1 MSKTKKKLI
10 FALLSIVIMFLVIVI
25 GGKPYI
31 TDKEKENLAD
41 QRLAAIALKKREPLV
56 TKVVFNYDA
65 GGRPGLGM
73 PWMVGA
79 EVTMDK
85 EVFQMTL
92 ETDGNFS
99 VNFDTHEEGDK
110 YEEIHNKKAKAI
122 PSLEI
127 IYSNGKH
134 EVIQ

>member
-1 MSKTKKKLI
+1 M
-10 FALLSIVIMFLVIVI
+10 
-25 GGKPYI
+25 
-31 TDKEKENLAD
+31 DNKEKQNLEN
-41 QRLAAIALKKREPLV
+41 QRLSALALKKKEPQV

-65 GGRPGLGM
+65 GGKPGLGM

-85 EVFQMTL
+85 EVFQMSL
-92 ETDGNFS
+92 ETDGDFS
-99 VNFDTHEEGDK
+99 VNFDTHEEGEK
-110 YEEIHNKKAKAI
+110 YDEIHNKKLEVI

-127 IYSNGKH
+127 IYNNGTN

>member
-1 MSKTKKKLI
+1 MSKAKKKLI
-10 FALLSIVIMFLVIVI
+10 FGLLSIVTIVLIIAI
-25 GGKPYI
+25 GGKEYMNN
-31 TDKEKENLAD
+31 KEKENLAN
-41 QRLAAIALKKREPLV
+41 QRLAAIALKKKEPLV

-85 EVFQMTL
+85 EVFQMSL

-99 VNFDTHEEGDK
+99 VNFDTHEEADK
-110 YEEIHNKKAKAI
+110 YDEIHNRKTKVI

-127 IYSNGKH
+127 IYNNGKY

>member
-1 MSKTKKKLI
+1 MKKRKKGLTIGILSFVIIGLI
-10 FALLSIVIMFLVIVI
+10 IVI
-25 GGKPYI
+25 GGKLYM
-31 TDKEKENLAD
+31 DNKEKENLEN
-41 QRLAAIALKKREPLV
+41 QRLSALALKKKEPQV

-85 EVFQMTL
+85 EVFQMSL
-92 ETDGNFS
+92 ETDGDFS
-99 VNFDTHEEGDK
+99 VNFDTHEEGEK
-110 YEEIHNKKAKAI
+110 YDEIHNKKLEVI

-127 IYSNGKH
+127 IYNNGTH